1 MVATTCP
8 RILTT
13 CPELVG
19 ADMSTYPAVGEIYT
33 GFPLSSVPSPALLL
47 INVELTLTYPSKTN
61 GLTWSFPVDADKHIP
76 NNPVAV
82 DVPSASAYAIL
93 VVSA

>member
-47 INVELTLTYPSKTN
+47 INVELILT
-61 GLTWSFPVDADKHIP
+61 
-76 NNPVAV
+76 
-82 DVPSASAYAIL
+82 
-93 VVSA
+93 